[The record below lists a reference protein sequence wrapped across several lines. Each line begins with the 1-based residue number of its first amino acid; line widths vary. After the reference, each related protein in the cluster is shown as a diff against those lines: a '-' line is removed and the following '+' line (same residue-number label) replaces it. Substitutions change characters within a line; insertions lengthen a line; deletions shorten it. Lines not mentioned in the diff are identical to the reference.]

1 VPVVAS
7 SPEGASAPAVV
18 PSTPVVGV
26 VFFGDDQVFGDVI
39 NQFGMV
45 TMTSPT
51 EPAAL
56 QSLLQSEFNDSGV
69 TATNSSSGGEASSL
83 QNELSGMDGLG
94 QGEPARMIAS
104 GAKIAVEAHS
114 INDFL
119 GGESVEQYQ
128 ADLITWVE
136 DAQQAGI
143 TPVLQE
149 PAPECDNLN
158 PLQPEYV
165 AAIDSVGQQL
175 NVPVIP
181 IYSYVQG
188 IANWQSHMANCEIPD
203 AYLDGLE
210 AKLAQATIAPLV
222 KNLIGE

>member
-1 VPVVAS
+1 MPAGAPVPA
-7 SPEGASAPAVV
+7 
-18 PSTPVVGV
+18 STPVAGV

-56 QSLLQSEFNDSGV
+56 QPLLQSEFNDSGV
-69 TATNSSSGGEASSL
+69 TVANTSSGGTSSSL
-83 QNELSGMDGLG
+83 QNELAGMDGMG
-94 QGEPARMIAS
+94 QGERARMISS
-104 GAKIAVEAHS
+104 GARIAVEAHS

-119 GGESVEQYQ
+119 GGETVEEYQ

-136 DAQQAGI
+136 DAQANGI
-143 TPVLQE
+143 QPVLQE
-149 PAPECDNLN
+149 PSPVCDGSD

-165 AAIDSVGQQL
+165 SAIDSVGQQL

-188 IANWQSHMANCEIPD
+188 LANWQSHMTNCEIPD

-210 AKLAQATIAPLV
+210 AKQAQAVIAPLV
-222 KNLIGE
+222 KTIIGGKS

>member
-1 VPVVAS
+1 
-7 SPEGASAPAVV
+7 
-18 PSTPVVGV
+18 
-26 VFFGDDQVFGDVI
+26 
-39 NQFGMV
+39 MV

-56 QSLLQSEFNDSGV
+56 QSLLQSEFNDLGV
-69 TATNSSSGGEASSL
+69 TVANTSSGGEASSL
-83 QNELSGMDGLG
+83 QNELSGLDGMG

-104 GAKIAVEAHS
+104 GAKIAVQAHS

-119 GGESVEQYQ
+119 GGESVEEYQ
-128 ADLITWVE
+128 SDLITWVE

-149 PAPECDNLN
+149 PSPECDNLN

-175 NVPVIP
+175 NVPVIS
-181 IYSYVQG
+181 IYNYVQG
-188 IANWQSHMANCEIPD
+188 IANWQSHMQGCVTPD
-203 AYLDGLE
+203 AYLNQLE
-210 AKLAQATIAPLV
+210 AQRAQAVIAPLV
-222 KNLIGE
+222 KKVIGE

>member
-1 VPVVAS
+1 MA
-7 SPEGASAPAVV
+7 
-18 PSTPVVGV
+18 STPAIGIVYY
-26 VFFGDDQVFGDVI
+26 GDDQVFGDVI

-56 QSLLQSEFNDSGV
+56 QPLLQKAFNDSGV
-69 TATNSSSGGEASSL
+69 TVANASSGGTSSSL
-83 QNELSGMDGLG
+83 QNELAGMDGMG
-94 QGEPARMIAS
+94 QGEPARMVAS
-104 GAKIAVEAHS
+104 GAKIAVQAHS
-114 INDFL
+114 INDVY
-119 GGESVEQYQ
+119 GETVEQYQ

-203 AYLDGLE
+203 VYLDQLE
-210 AKLAQATIAPLV
+210 AQQAQAVIAPLV
-222 KNLIGE
+222 KKVIGE

>member
-1 VPVVAS
+1 VA
-7 SPEGASAPAVV
+7 V
-18 PSTPVVGV
+18 PSTPVVSV
-26 VFFGDDQVFGDVI
+26 VFYGDDQTFGDVI

-45 TMTSPT
+45 AMTSPT
-51 EPAAL
+51 EPVAL

-69 TATNSSSGGEASSL
+69 TVANSSSGGTSSSL
-83 QNELSGMDGLG
+83 QNELAGMDGMG

-119 GGESVEQYQ
+119 GGETVEQYQ
-128 ADLITWVE
+128 TDLVTWIE
-136 DAQQAGI
+136 DAQANGI
-143 TPVLQE
+143 QPVLQE
-149 PAPECDNLN
+149 PSPECDNLN
-158 PLQPEYV
+158 PLQTEYV

-203 AYLDGLE
+203 AFLDQLE
-210 AKLAQATIAPLV
+210 AQQAQTVIAPLI
-222 KNLIGE
+222 KTIIGGQS

>member
-1 VPVVAS
+1 VVT
-7 SPEGASAPAVV
+7 GPA
-18 PSTPVVGV
+18 STPIVGV

-39 NQFGMV
+39 SQFGMV
-45 TMTSPT
+45 TMTAPT

-69 TATNSSSGGEASSL
+69 TVVNSSSGGTSSSL
-83 QNELSGMDGLG
+83 QNELAGMDGMG
-94 QGEPARMIAS
+94 QGEPARMISS
-104 GAKIAVEAHS
+104 GAKIAVQAHS

-136 DAQQAGI
+136 DAQANGI
-143 TPVLQE
+143 QPVLQE
-149 PAPECDNLN
+149 PSPECDNLN

-165 AAIDSVGQQL
+165 TAIDSVGQQL

-181 IYSYVQG
+181 LYTYVQTVT
-188 IANWQSHMANCEIPD
+188 NWQSHMQNCEIPD
-203 AYLDGLE
+203 AYLDQFE
-210 AKLAQATIAPLV
+210 AEQAQKVIAPLIKTIV
-222 KNLIGE
+222 GGQS

>member
-1 VPVVAS
+1 MVAS

-18 PSTPVVGV
+18 PSTPVIGV
-26 VFFGDDQVFGDVI
+26 VFFGDDQTFGDVI

-69 TATNSSSGGEASSL
+69 TVTNTSSGGTSSSL
-83 QNELSGMDGLG
+83 QNELSGMDGMG

-114 INDFL
+114 INDVY
-119 GGESVEQYQ
+119 GESVEQYQ

-136 DAQQAGI
+136 DAQANGI
-143 TPVLQE
+143 QPVLQE
-149 PAPECDNLN
+149 PSPECDNLN

-181 IYSYVQG
+181 VYSYAQTV
-188 IANWQSHMANCEIPD
+188 ANWQTHMQGCEIPD
-203 AYLDGLE
+203 AFLDGLE

-222 KNLIGE
+222 QKIIGVKS

>member
-1 VPVVAS
+1 MPVI
-7 SPEGASAPAVV
+7 
-18 PSTPVVGV
+18 GV
-26 VFFGDDQVFGDVI
+26 VFYGDDQIFGDVI
-39 NQFGMV
+39 SQFGMV

-56 QSLLQSEFNDSGV
+56 QSLLQSEFSDTGLTV
-69 TATNSSSGGEASSL
+69 TNSSSGGTSSSL
-83 QNELSGMDGLG
+83 QNELSGMDGMG

-104 GAKIAVEAHS
+104 GAKIAVQAHS
-114 INDFL
+114 INDIYS
-119 GGESVEQYQ
+119 ESVEEYQ
-128 ADLITWVE
+128 ADLVTWVE
-136 DAQQAGI
+136 DANQAGI

-149 PAPECDNLN
+149 PSPECDNLN

-165 AAIDSVGQQL
+165 AVIDSVGQQL

-188 IANWQSHMANCEIPD
+188 LANWAAHMQNCEVPD

-210 AKLAQATIAPLV
+210 AKQAQAVIAPLV
-222 KNLIGE
+222 KQFIGGKS